1 MKLLSV
7 LGISV
12 ITLMVFGILVVDASG
27 FSILYRQGV
36 SEVLNMLLYVA
47 GIVGLVAL
55 KRKIIK
61 IA

>member
-27 FSILYRQGV
+27 FSILYQQGV

-47 GIVGLVAL
+47 GLVGLIAL
-55 KRKIIK
+55 KRKILK
-61 IA
+61 

>member
-27 FSILYRQGV
+27 FSILYQQGV
-36 SEVLNMLLYVA
+36 SEVLNILLYAA
-47 GIVGLVAL
+47 GLVGLVAL
-55 KRKIIK
+55 KRKILK
-61 IA
+61 